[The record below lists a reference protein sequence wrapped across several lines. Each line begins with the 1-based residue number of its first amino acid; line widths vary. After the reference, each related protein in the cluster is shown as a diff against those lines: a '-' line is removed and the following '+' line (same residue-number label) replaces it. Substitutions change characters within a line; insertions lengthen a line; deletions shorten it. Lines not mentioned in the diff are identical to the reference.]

1 MKKILYIVPLFLL
14 MAFGLKDVPANN
26 ALVYIAAESKLQI
39 SGTTNINTFT
49 CEFNTA
55 EMMEPILVHYEK
67 TGSKYIFHKA
77 DLKLNNLG
85 FDCGSRGIN
94 RDFHGLLKS
103 KEYPHILLRLKEIEM
118 NGNDSSD
125 LCAEVDIEIAGLV
138 NSYKVPVK
146 FEQKDN
152 MCILGE
158 LKLNLDDFKL
168 KAPKKVLGLIT
179 VHETI
184 AINFDLAIREYRVKE
199 SKSK

>member
-14 MAFGLKDVPANN
+14 MAFGLKDVPTNN
-26 ALVYIAAESKLQI
+26 TLVYIAGESKLQI

-94 RDFHGLLKS
+94 KDFHALLKS
-103 KEYPHILLRLKEIEM
+103 DKHPYILLRLREIQM
-118 NGNDSSD
+118 HGPASPD
-125 LCAEVDIEIAGLV
+125 LYATVDIEIAGRV
-138 NSYKVPVK
+138 NSYKIPIK
-146 FEQKDN
+146 LDQKDE
-152 MCILGE
+152 MCIFG
-158 LKLNLDDFKL
+158 KLNLNLEDFKL

-184 AINFDLAIREYRVKE
+184 AINFDLAIREG
-199 SKSK
+199 